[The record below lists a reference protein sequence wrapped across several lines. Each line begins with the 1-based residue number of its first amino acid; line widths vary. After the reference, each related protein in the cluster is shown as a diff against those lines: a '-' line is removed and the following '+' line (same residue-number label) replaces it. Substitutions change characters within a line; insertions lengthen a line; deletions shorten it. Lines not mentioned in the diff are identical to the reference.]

1 MPANNLPALS
11 VFTFDNLMAAMVEL
25 FEEAAPSLKNYTKP
39 DGDDELLF
47 LLFTDQEFL
56 TDWIVNSI
64 EENYDEIVE
73 SFRNTLKDKELEE
86 KIISYF
92 KLLKSIHN
100 QVDNLYTVL
109 LVSEDS
115 MLGFTKE
122 KHLEQEA
129 VKKIQNSVDW
139 EKLTEEYKEELNKI
153 ELNFP
158 NINFVG
164 TWYTPY

>member
-1 MPANNLPALS
+1 MPANNLPSLS
-11 VFTFDNLMAAMVEL
+11 VFTFDNLMSAMVEL
-25 FEEAAPSLKNYTKP
+25 FEEAAPSLKKYTQP

-47 LLFTDQEFL
+47 QLFTDQEFL

-73 SFRNTLKDKELEE
+73 SFRNTLEDKALEE
-86 KIISYF
+86 EIISYF
-92 KLLKSIHN
+92 KLLKSIHD
-100 QVDNLYTVL
+100 QVDDLYTVL

-115 MLGFTKE
+115 MLDFTKE

-129 VKKIQNSVDW
+129 VQKIQNAVDW

-153 ELNFP
+153 ELDFP